1 MTRGRVVFGLL
12 LLLGLLPPGGAA
24 VTRNSADCAATDP
37 ENAEQVYACMSSFR
51 RGNGNRNAFANIA
64 VQDCRS
70 IRMNYLVALTT
81 SGLTREDAKT
91 RVPSCSLFA
100 RIAKEMTGQE
110 PYWSGC
116 LEFGS
121 LPVKDHL
128 ARCLDRFIPGYY
140 GGGRAARKLQGC
152 GEILGAYE
160 QGLRAASGEY
170 PLPNG
175 YTRPD
180 CALVA
185 EYLGAGQTTQ
195 IKPHGPGEENGEGQ
209 GEGQAPGAGETNA
222 PASAQKPP
230 QPPQPAQK
238 PPQWA
243 QCLNYDPANLPAHLR
258 LCLGAGP
265 DMRRM
270 KDCRQVQAAYTAR
283 LLQAY
288 GRLPENHLILPCSVG
303 DGYLAE
309 FRAQEEAEKQA
320 ALERQK
326 QAQQAQRAALI
337 QQIEDLRDNPPSRP
351 FYAQPWVTW
360 LFLLSILG
368 GIGWGVWRFIDKR
381 RTNTAQAA

>member
-1 MTRGRVVFGLL
+1 MTRWRVVFGLL

-37 ENAEQVYACMSSFR
+37 ENFEQVYACMSSFR
-51 RGNGNRNAFANIA
+51 RGERNAFANIA
-64 VQDCRS
+64 IQDCRS

-81 SGLTREDAKT
+81 SGLTREAAKA
-91 RVPSCSLFA
+91 RVPSCALFA
-100 RIAKEMTGQE
+100 RVVKDMTGKE

-116 LEFGS
+116 LEFGR
-121 LPVKDHL
+121 LPLKDHL

-140 GGGRAARKLQGC
+140 GGAGRPARNARGC
-152 GEILGAYE
+152 GDILGAYE
-160 QGLRAASGEY
+160 RGLRTASGEFA
-170 PLPNG
+170 LPKG

-185 EYLGAGQTTQ
+185 EYLGAGQPAQTQ
-195 IKPHGPGEENGEGQ
+195 AQ
-209 GEGQAPGAGETNA
+209 AQAPGAGAGTA
-222 PASAQKPP
+222 PVQP
-230 QPPQPAQK
+230 QAPGSGQ
-238 PPQWA
+238 PQWA
-243 QCLNYDPANLPAHLR
+243 SCLNYNPANLPAHLR
-258 LCLGAGP
+258 QCLGTGP

-283 LLQAY
+283 LIQAY
-288 GRLPENHLILPCSVG
+288 GRLPENHLILPCPVA

-326 QAQQAQRAALI
+326 QAKQAQRAALI
-337 QQIEDLRDNPPSRP
+337 QRIEALRDNPPSRP

-368 GIGWGVWRFIDKR
+368 GIGWGVWRFFQKNF
-381 RTNTAQAA
+381 RTI

>member
-12 LLLGLLPPGGAA
+12 ALLGFTRPVGA
-24 VTRNSADCAATDP
+24 VGSADCAATDP

-121 LPVKDHL
+121 LPLKDHL
-128 ARCLDRFIPGYY
+128 TRCLDRFIPGYY
-140 GGGRAARKLQGC
+140 GAGRATRKLQGC

-170 PLPNG
+170 PLPKG

-185 EYLGAGQTTQ
+185 DYLA
-195 IKPHGPGEENGEGQ
+195 
-209 GEGQAPGAGETNA
+209 GQAPQPAA
-222 PASAQKPP
+222 PAQEEKPP
-230 QPPQPAQK
+230 RKLSQGQ
-238 PPQWA
+238 PQWA

-288 GRLPENHLILPCSVG
+288 GGLPENFLILPCSVA

-326 QAQQAQRAALI
+326 QAKQEQRAALI
-337 QQIEDLRDNPPSRP
+337 QRIEDLRDNPPSRP